1 MLENYGLRGW
11 EKVAKFLKDNDSL
24 CWCFEMSV
32 PLIQRQKRFETL
44 FISLA
49 IFTVLINDMKI
60 KDSVVIDHV
69 IFIHT
74 SYFYFFYTLKQTKG
88 ISSLFYYVTFQS
100 HS

>member
-11 EKVAKFLKDNDSL
+11 EKVAKFVKDNDSL

-32 PLIQRQKRFETL
+32 PLIQRQKSNETL
-44 FISLA
+44 FIFLA

-74 SYFYFFYTLKQTKG
+74 FIFLYFLYTKTN
-88 ISSLFYYVTFQS
+88 
-100 HS
+100 